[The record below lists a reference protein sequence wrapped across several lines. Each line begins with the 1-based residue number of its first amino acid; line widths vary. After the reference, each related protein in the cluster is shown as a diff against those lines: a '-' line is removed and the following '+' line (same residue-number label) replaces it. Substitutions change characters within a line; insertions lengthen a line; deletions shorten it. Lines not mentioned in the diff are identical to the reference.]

1 MDGANLERQKG
12 ETLVSLIVYEH
23 PLSPYAQKVK
33 IALDEKGV
41 AYEARMPTAIGSGQ
55 PDTAFLKSN
64 PRGEVPSLLDGDV
77 AIFDSTIILEYIE
90 DKWASPAMLPKSPV
104 ERAAARMIEDVMDT
118 SFEPIN
124 WGLGEIKW
132 FKRATGERARALEA
146 RAHAQ
151 ARGIYEWLTRQ
162 LGGKEWFNGETFG
175 WGDLSVAPYLNGA
188 RGNGIAPDE
197 TSPLGQWLKRANARP
212 SVAKAAQAAAVVV
225 ANMAQVDQAV
235 KSGLFKRE
243 YRDHRLEWMIRSG
256 GMDVVLEGIEK
267 NNIRF
272 SNELN

>member
-1 MDGANLERQKG
+1 V
-12 ETLVSLIVYEH
+12 TLIVYEH

-41 AYEARMPTAIGSGQ
+41 AYETRMPTAIGSGQ
-55 PDTAFLKSN
+55 PDTIFLKSN
-64 PRGEVPSLLDGDV
+64 PRGEVPSLIDGDV
-77 AIFDSTIILEYIE
+77 SVFDSTIILEYIE
-90 DKWASPAMLPKSPV
+90 DKWPSPPLLPKTPA
-104 ERAAARMIEDVMDT
+104 ERAMARTIEEVMDT

-132 FKRATGERARALEA
+132 FKRATGERARTLEA

-151 ARGIYEWLTRQ
+151 ARGIYDWLTRH
-162 LGGKEWFNGETFG
+162 LGNREWFNGETFG
-175 WGDLSVAPYLNGA
+175 WADLSVVPYLNGA
-188 RGNGIAPDE
+188 RDNGIAPDE
-197 TSPLGQWLKRANARP
+197 SSPLGQWLARANARP
-212 SVAKAAQAAAVVV
+212 SVQKAAQAAAAVV
-225 ANMAQVDQAV
+225 ANMAQVDRAV

-256 GMDVVLEGIEK
+256 GLDVVIDGIEK

-272 SNELN
+272 SNELT

>member
-1 MDGANLERQKG
+1 V
-12 ETLVSLIVYEH
+12 TLIVYEH
-23 PLSPYAQKVK
+23 SLSPYAQKVK
-33 IALDEKGV
+33 ISLDEKGI

-55 PDTAFLKSN
+55 PDHTFLKSN
-64 PRGEVPSLLDGDV
+64 PRGEVPSLIDGDA

-90 DKWASPAMLPKSPV
+90 DKWPTPPMLPKDALA
-104 ERAAARMIEDVMDT
+104 RANARTIEDVMDT

-132 FKRATGERARALEA
+132 FKRVTGERARTLEA
-146 RAHAQ
+146 RAHGQ
-151 ARGIYEWLTRQ
+151 ARGIYAWLERQ
-162 LGGKEWFNGETFG
+162 LGDHEWFNGTTFG
-175 WGDLSVAPYLNGA
+175 WGDLSVVPYLNGA
-188 RGNGIAPDE
+188 RGNGIGPDE
-197 TSPLGQWLKRANARP
+197 ASKLGDWLKRANARP
-212 SVAKAAQAAAVVV
+212 SVHRAASAAAAVV

-256 GMDVVLEGIEK
+256 GVDVVLEGMK
-267 NNIRF
+267 NNNIRF